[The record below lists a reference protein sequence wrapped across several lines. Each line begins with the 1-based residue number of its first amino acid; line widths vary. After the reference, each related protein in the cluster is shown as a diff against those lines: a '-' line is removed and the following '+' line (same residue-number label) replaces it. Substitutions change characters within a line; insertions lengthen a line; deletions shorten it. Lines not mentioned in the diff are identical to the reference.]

1 MLLRLLLFL
10 LLFLLLGAVMAVEA
24 TGGGAKHPMMAGKMT
39 RCTPDRG
46 ALQAPLGLGTIGR
59 ERKRCESKQNGC
71 DLHGSNPFSSAASR

>member
-24 TGGGAKHPMMAGKMT
+24 TGRGAKHPMVTGKMT
-39 RCTPDRG
+39 RCTPDCG
-46 ALQAPLGLGTIGR
+46 ALQATLGLGTIGR

-71 DLHGSNPFSSAASR
+71 DLHGSNPFGSAASR